1 MITKIQEVIVMS
13 AKKLMALILM
23 LAVCVPAMASDV
35 EVWQDPN
42 VNFAGLKKIFVMPPN
57 LILKAGSQLMPQK
70 QLRADF
76 FAWTLEGIK
85 SAFGKRSVLQV
96 KYVDSVVNDMK
107 FIHGDNVSPSGAEFF
122 KWASEIGYTAFI
134 TVEVTQEF
142 VTEHVPETTRT
153 YTVYHE
159 IEKRDSRGRIIE
171 TIRIP
176 EEKTEII
183 PAHDVTYLHTVSRP
197 RLYTTKDPD
206 GDYIGAVNYSIY
218 REYQGG
224 PVMKV
229 VENITIAS
237 MKSLFAGKK

>member
-1 MITKIQEVIVMS
+1 MLSKKFIALVI
-13 AKKLMALILM
+13 M
-23 LAVCVPAMASDV
+23 LALSVPAMASDV
-35 EVWQDPN
+35 EVWQDPD

-57 LILKAGSQLMPQK
+57 LALKAGNQLMPQK

-76 FAWTLEGIK
+76 FTWTVDGIH
-85 SAFGKRSVLQV
+85 SAFGRKKSSIMV
-96 KYVDSVVNDMK
+96 KYVDSVVADMK

-122 KWASEIGYTAFI
+122 RWANEMGYTAFI
-134 TVEVTQEF
+134 TSEVRQEF

-153 YTVYHE
+153 YTVYRK
-159 IEKRDSRGRIIE
+159 IERKDSRGRVIE
-171 TIRIP
+171 TIEIP

-183 PAHDVTYLHTVSRP
+183 PAHDVTYLRTVSEP
-197 RLYTTKDPD
+197 RLYRTDDPR
-206 GDYIGAVNYSIY
+206 GDHIAAVNYRIY

-237 MKSLFAGKK
+237 MKALFTGKK